1 MNPEKAST
9 RGTQT
14 VTHLEEDEVF
24 TAAEVAMAIKEIK
37 SKKLILM
44 KMKKLD
50 EDEIRPEMLKALT
63 REGILC
69 ITRKCQVTILL
80 NTCDLVKID
89 LVKHV

>member
-14 VTHLEEDEVF
+14 VTHLEEDKVF